1 VAYNKPAIFKTS
13 VLNHLTEAQS
23 CVRFAGSEHRAE
35 RQAANLREYEDRFR
49 ETARLMNKTERHLLE
64 ATGKVERAD
73 VVLIPEESQFE
84 RARKRFQRLD
94 RNNDQR
100 ITFDEWMAEELEEAA

>member
-64 ATGKVERAD
+64 ATGKVGARRRGAHTGREPVRASAET
-73 VVLIPEESQFE
+73 LSAAGSE
-84 RARKRFQRLD
+84 QRSED
-94 RNNDQR
+94 HIR
-100 ITFDEWMAEELEEAA
+100 